1 MAKSNGAFTLTITSS
16 SATGTF
22 GESAVSE
29 NAEIGWCL
37 HQVAQ
42 AVQSGRPSAAII
54 DRMGNNVGSY
64 SYGSGMVSAG
74 R

>member
-16 SATGTF
+16 NTTGTF
-22 GESAVSE
+22 GETKHSE
-29 NAEIGWCL
+29 NTEIAYL
-37 HQVAQ
+37 LRQVIQDVA
-42 AVQSGRPSAAII
+42 SGRPSAAII

-64 SYGSGMVSAG
+64 AYGTGMLNAG

>member
-22 GESAVSE
+22 GESHHAE
-29 NAEIGWCL
+29 NQEIAQCL
-37 HQVAQ
+37 MKVVQQ
-42 AVQSGRPSAAII
+42 VQSGVPSSAIL
-54 DRMGNNVGSY
+54 DNMGNNVGSY
-64 SYGSGMVSAG
+64 SFGTGMINVG